1 MPPKKAARKGAASG
15 NPIFNRVAA
24 DIVRRVRLRTEAT
37 ARTSR
42 TGRATRSSANTAL
55 IRRTAL
61 QAERDS
67 VADTISSTWL
77 RRRLKNT
84 QNTRPNRDPRGIEN
98 PEQHCYWNSVLQN
111 LMHVPIF
118 LNWIRSHTFTDR
130 CQADIGPTQYPKQD
144 VTKPKSCARCE
155 MKRLVETYWGPTDP
169 SIPIRMNDMALISL
183 KNIAFYTTQL
193 DRPNQQDAHE
203 ALVFLLN
210 EDHGLFKGDQTWR
223 NQANAIFGMNVVP
236 FYTCKTCGATRQGN
250 ASEDYQLSLTVDWQL
265 RTLIRT
271 IQVHFQPESLD
282 LACVKPKCTGRQVSS
297 RPVIRAAPRVLIIHL
312 QIYFLTAD
320 GTQKI
325 LHPLRIFED
334 LDLTPYQENT
344 STPLRYKL
352 SGIVAHRGPRANSG
366 HYVACVRSA
375 GTHGFYQISDSSP
388 VRPLSAQE
396 FTENPQTT
404 PQHGSEDGLDQ
415 DFLDYMLTY
424 VRKDGGRM
432 VTELR

>member
-1 MPPKKAARKGAASG
+1 
-15 NPIFNRVAA
+15 
-24 DIVRRVRLRTEAT
+24 
-37 ARTSR
+37 
-42 TGRATRSSANTAL
+42 
-55 IRRTAL
+55 
-61 QAERDS
+61 
-67 VADTISSTWL
+67 
-77 RRRLKNT
+77 
-84 QNTRPNRDPRGIEN
+84 
-98 PEQHCYWNSVLQN
+98 
-111 LMHVPIF
+111 
-118 LNWIRSHTFTDR
+118 
-130 CQADIGPTQYPKQD
+130 
-144 VTKPKSCARCE
+144 

-169 SIPIRMNDMALISL
+169 SIPIRMNDMALVNL

-236 FYTCKTCGATRQGN
+236 FYTCKTCRATRQGN

-282 LACVKPKCTGRQVSS
+282 LACVKPKCKGRQVSG

-352 SGIVAHRGPRANSG
+352 SGVVAHRGPRANSG

-396 FTENPQTT
+396 FTANPQTT
-404 PQHGSEDGLDQ
+404 PQHGSEDELDQ